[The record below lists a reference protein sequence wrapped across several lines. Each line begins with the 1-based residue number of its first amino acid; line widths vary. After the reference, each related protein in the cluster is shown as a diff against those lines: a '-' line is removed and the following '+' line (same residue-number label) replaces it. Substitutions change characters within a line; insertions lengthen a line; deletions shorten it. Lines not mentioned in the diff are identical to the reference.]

1 MASLDSGLEIFTNWQ
16 TVALGLTIYV
26 MTAAVRRIIETG
38 RPGITHS
45 KWWREVFLPLGPVGN
60 GIILALVARAFPWP
74 EPVAGNLSARVMYAL
89 VCGLGCGWLY
99 GRFRGFFK
107 QGSAPAAAPSDI
119 VPLDSPTPEL
129 TADASAPAPDTAA
142 PVDTAPAPAATVV
155 EEGKA
160 Q

>member
-26 MTAAVRRIIETG
+26 MTAAIRRVIETG
-38 RPGITHS
+38 RPSITHS

-107 QGSAPAAAPSDI
+107 QGGGTSAASDI

-129 TADASAPAPDTAA
+129 TTDASVPSTDTAA
-142 PVDTAPAPAATVV
+142 PVEPTPVPAATVA